1 MSTREAGVVVVGGGL
16 AGLAAAWRLHKRGID
31 VRVYEACPRVGGF
44 VGSITTSD
52 GFVIEEGPGSTRG
65 DRGTIASLIH
75 EVGLGDAI
83 EPSLPAAKTRYI
95 WAKGAI
101 HALAGSPLSLLK
113 TDLLSRAGKLRL
125 MSEPFRKARREG
137 DPGDETLAAM
147 LTRRI
152 GSEAVAML
160 VDPFV
165 TGVFA
170 GDPER
175 LGVDAFPGLGEL
187 ERDHGSLFKGMRA
200 KGGMGGAGIF
210 SLRGGLGTLP
220 NAIAA
225 VLGERIRCGV
235 SVERVRIARHGDAGA
250 GDARELEV
258 VLRDGEVVRARAVI
272 IATPGR
278 EAAAILSKVVAR
290 APLDVLTYLPSAPIT
305 RVELGVRE
313 SDLARPIDG
322 FGLLCA
328 SSSPLPDG
336 ARSILGIVFAS
347 SVFPNRAPA
356 GMRSLSVMLGGM
368 RDLDIGQRT
377 DTQLIEQAVAAARAL
392 LGLRGEPVM
401 THVSRWDQAI
411 PQYQPGHARA
421 IRALRQA
428 LPAGIQLAGNYLE
441 GVSVDNVVASGF
453 AAADAVAVY

>member
-1 MSTREAGVVVVGGGL
+1 MSDAGVIVVGAGL
-16 AGLAAAWRLHKRGID
+16 AGLAAAWRLHRRGID

-52 GFVIEEGPGSTRG
+52 GFVIEEGPGSIRG
-65 DRGTIASLIH
+65 DRGTITSLIR

-83 EPSLPAAKTRYI
+83 VPSLAAAKTRYI
-95 WAKGAI
+95 WAKGKI
-101 HALAGSPLSLLK
+101 HALSGNPLSLLK
-113 TDLLSRAGKLRL
+113 SDLLSRAGKLRF

-137 DPGDETLAAM
+137 DAGDETLAAM

-175 LGVDAFPGLGEL
+175 MGVDAFPGLADL
-187 ERDHGSLFKGMRA
+187 EREHGSLFGGMRK

-225 VLGERIRCGV
+225 VLGERIHRGV
-235 SVERVRIARHGDAGA
+235 SVERVRIPGSAGEA
-250 GDARELEV
+250 TPRELEV
-258 VLRDGEVVRARAVI
+258 VLAGGEVVRARAVI
-272 IATPGR
+272 IATPGS
-278 EAAAILSKVVAR
+278 EAAGILSKVVAR
-290 APLDVLTYLPSAPIT
+290 GALEFLTYLPNAPIT
-305 RVELGVRE
+305 KVELGVRE
-313 SDLARPIDG
+313 SDLARPLDG

-336 ARSILGIVFAS
+336 AQQILGIVFAS
-347 SVFPNRAPA
+347 TVFPDRAPA
-356 GMRSLSVMLGGM
+356 GTRSMSVMLGGV
-368 RDLDIGQRT
+368 RDPDINQRT
-377 DTQLIEQAVAAARAL
+377 DAQLVAQAVAAARAL

-421 IRALRQA
+421 LAALRKA
-428 LPAGIQLAGNYLE
+428 LPAGVYLAGNYLE
-441 GVSVDNVVASGF
+441 GVSVDSTVASGL
-453 AAADAVAVY
+453 AAADAVGVY